1 MAYTTIDDPEA
12 YFQVVLFTGDT
23 SAQSITLPGDTN
35 MQPDMVWIKVRDA
48 SAYGVIQD
56 SVRGVT
62 GTDSYNIITD
72 AASTDVSDAIT
83 ALNSDGFTVGTDAN
97 DRSNYNSQ
105 THVAWCWKANGSGSS
120 NEAGSINT
128 TATSA
133 NTTSGFSI
141 ITYTG
146 NSTSGATIGHG
157 LGVKPAMIFCKNLA
171 STQDWLGYHESF
183 GATKHI
189 KLNETEAV
197 GTASTRFND
206 TEPTTSVFT
215 VGNDPQTNAS
225 ASMLAYCFANVQGFS
240 KFGSYTGN
248 GEAINGPMVFTG
260 FKVRWVIIKN
270 IGGVEPWDVW
280 DSERSSSGGRNLVDK
295 DLKPSSNAAE
305 QTGSEG
311 VKVVDFLS
319 NGFKIRGS
327 NTEINQSGNTHIY
340 AAFAE
345 APFVNSNG
353 VPATAV

>member
-1 MAYTTIDDPEA
+1 MWA
-12 YFQVVLFTGDT
+12 
-23 SAQSITLPGDTN
+23 
-35 MQPDMVWIKVRDA
+35 R
-48 SAYGVIQD
+48 
-56 SVRGVT
+56 
-62 GTDSYNIITD
+62 
-72 AASTDVSDAIT
+72 
-83 ALNSDGFTVGTDAN
+83 
-97 DRSNYNSQ
+97 
-105 THVAWCWKANGSGSS
+105 
-120 NEAGSINT
+120 AGS
-128 TATSA
+128 
-133 NTTSGFSI
+133 
-141 ITYTG
+141 
-146 NSTSGATIGHG
+146 TIGHG
-157 LGVKPAMIFCKNLA
+157 LGVKPGMIICKNIA
-171 STQDWLGYHESF
+171 AGDQDWLAYHESF

-189 KLNETEAV
+189 KMNQTEAV

-340 AAFAE
+340 AAFAK